1 MLTAT
6 GSKSPSQASPLHTL
20 PHGVRFLCP
29 LSLRACPRR
38 CHSCGLGQPGG
49 SRRRVVVEAPPH
61 PQALGCH
68 PRLFV
73 FPVIRQP
80 ARSSH
85 VAVRSPA
92 PPMTAALVKVLALLR
107 RSPSLPASGSPQ
119 WVTAPTSP
127 TCRHPSAVP
136 PLVFMSPLALPLNL
150 CPLLCFLPPNTWSSF
165 SKCWLFRWTHEC
177 TSRQTC

>member
-1 MLTAT
+1 MSASCVLSPCVRAHGAVTAVVW
-6 GSKSPSQASPLHTL
+6 ASPE
-20 PHGVRFLCP
+20 
-29 LSLRACPRR
+29 AY
-38 CHSCGLGQPGG
+38 GG
-49 SRRRVVVEAPPH
+49 RSWWRRRH
-61 PQALGCH
+61 T
-68 PRLFV
+68 PRLWAV
-73 FPVIRQP
+73 TRASSSFPVIRQR